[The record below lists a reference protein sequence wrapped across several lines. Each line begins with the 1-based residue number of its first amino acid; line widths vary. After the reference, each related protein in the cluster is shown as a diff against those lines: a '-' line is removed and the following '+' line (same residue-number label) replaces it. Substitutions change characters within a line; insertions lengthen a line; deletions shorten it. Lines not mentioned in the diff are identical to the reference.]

1 MNEEPYQAD
10 DPSFLLSRALDE
22 ELTEAQR
29 RRLEEALAD
38 SPALRLEASTLRS
51 VDRLLKGWAGQRIK
65 IDEAAFEAGVLARVA
80 DEAHGEAL
88 GKVDN
93 LLKRWSRHRP
103 VVDEE
108 AFVQAVLGQIGPT
121 VRVTPWRRR
130 ILRLGLPLAA
140 AAVVAIAVTARIG
153 LTPAHAPVV
162 RVAIGRTLPA
172 PGGSQDH
179 GRAQP
184 VVSFAR
190 APVDVSPT
198 PFAEPGVSFIAVGA
212 SPIATNRKEGYPL

>member
-1 MNEEPYQAD
+1 MNEEPYQSD

-22 ELTEAQR
+22 DLTEVQR
-29 RRLEEALAD
+29 RRLEEALAA
-38 SPALRLEASTLRS
+38 SPSLRVEARTFRS
-51 VDRLLKGWAGQRIK
+51 VDRLLKGWAGRRMK
-65 IDEAAFEAGVLARVA
+65 IDGTAFEAGVLARVA

-88 GKVDN
+88 GKVDS
-93 LLKRWSRHRP
+93 LLEQWGRHRP
-103 VVDEE
+103 VVDEK

-153 LTPAHAPVV
+153 WTPARAPVV
-162 RVAIGRTLPA
+162 RVAIGRIVSA
-172 PGGSQDH
+172 PNGPRVH
-179 GRAQP
+179 GRTQQ

-190 APVDVSPT
+190 GSVDVSPT

-212 SPIATNRKEGYPL
+212 SPITTSPEEGFPL

>member
-22 ELTEAQR
+22 ELTEIQR
-29 RRLEEALAD
+29 QRLEEALAG

-51 VDRLLKGWAGQRIK
+51 VDRLLKGWAGRRIK
-65 IDEAAFEAGVLARVA
+65 FDETAFEAGVLARVA

-88 GKVDN
+88 GKVDS
-93 LLKRWSRHRP
+93 LVERWSRHRP

-108 AFVQAVLGQIGPT
+108 AFVQEVLGQIGPT
-121 VRVTPWRRR
+121 DRVAPWSRWVV
-130 ILRLGLPLAA
+130 RLGLPLAA

-172 PGGSQDH
+172 PDGPRDH

-212 SPIATNRKEGYPL
+212 SPIATNREEGFPL